1 MIFPYLC
8 NIHLIYINKV
18 YVAHEQGYVTRD
30 LIVTKF
36 KYTIFSNNQSSQ
48 VAQGSKGFAPSNS
61 PPSTSPGGT
70 TSGFGVTTGEPA
82 NN

>member
-1 MIFPYLC
+1 MIFPHLC
-8 NIHLIYINKV
+8 NIHLYYIYKV
-18 YVAHEQGYVTRD
+18 YVVHKHGYVTRD

-70 TSGFGVTTGEPA
+70 TSGFVVTTEFA